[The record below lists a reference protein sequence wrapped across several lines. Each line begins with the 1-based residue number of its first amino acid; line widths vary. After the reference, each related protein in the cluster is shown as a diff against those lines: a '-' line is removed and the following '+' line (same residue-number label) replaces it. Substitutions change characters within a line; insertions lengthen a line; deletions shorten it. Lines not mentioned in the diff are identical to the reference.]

1 MAFGGPSSGKEVE
14 PFLQKVL
21 GREVSTQRLQ
31 EAKRRY
37 RLIGGCSPLPEITLR
52 QASALENKLNAQDPR
67 FKVYVGMRYWHP
79 FIAETLEE
87 ILRDGIRRVVALGLS
102 PYESKMSTEPYVLA
116 LQRAMA
122 ASEGKMEVSIAKG
135 WHTHPLFLQ
144 ALAEKLQQ
152 GLLHFSIEVRHK
164 VSVVFSAHSLPKKAI
179 TADPYVEQIEAT
191 ITGITGV
198 TGPLPWRLAFQSRGG
213 KPGEWLE
220 PELDTVLRKLVEGGH
235 REVLL
240 VPLGFVS
247 DNVETLYDI
256 DIHCKERAESM
267 GISFRRSPCLNDSE
281 IFIEALSQIVHEH
294 LATISWSA
302 HGEMEVIS

>member
-1 MAFGGPSSGKEVE
+1 
-14 PFLQKVL
+14 
-21 GREVSTQRLQ
+21 
-31 EAKRRY
+31 
-37 RLIGGCSPLPEITLR
+37 
-52 QASALENKLNAQDPR
+52 
-67 FKVYVGMRYWHP
+67 MRHWHP
-79 FIAETLEE
+79 FIDETFEE
-87 ILRDGIRRVVALGLS
+87 IQRDGIDRVVALSLS

-122 ASEGKMEVSIAKG
+122 ASEGKMEVSTAKG

-144 ALAEKLQQ
+144 ALVEKLQQ

-198 TGPLPWRLAFQSRGG
+198 TGPLPWRLAFQSRGS
-213 KPGEWLE
+213 KPGEWLG
-220 PELDTVLRKLVEGGH
+220 PELDTVLRKLVEGGR

-256 DIHCKERAESM
+256 DIQCKERAESM

-294 LATISWSA
+294 LANATWSA